1 MYILL
6 NCVLITNFQNEANLF
21 KNFFVQQCSVS
32 RNDNALLNTKYMIVV
47 SITEDKIVC
56 IIWKLNSS
64 KVHRYDKMSIRLLKV
79 CNAAIAGALKCFYEK
94 WMDTGRYPR
103 LWKKAIIVPEHRKN
117 SGKILKITSPFRF
130 FQPVAR
136 LSKVIFDEIYAKSFF
151 LTKIRHSSW

>member
-6 NCVLITNFQNEANLF
+6 NCVLITSFQNEANLL

-32 RNDNALLNTKYMIVV
+32 RNDSALPNTEYWIVV

-64 KVHRYDKMSIRLLKV
+64 KAHRYDNMSIRLLKI
-79 CNAAIAGALKCFYEK
+79 CNTAKAGALKCFYEK
-94 WMDTGRYPR
+94 CMDTGRYPR
-103 LWKKAIIVPEHRKN
+103 LWKKAITVPAHKKN
-117 SGKILKITSPFRF
+117 SGKVLKITGPFRS

-136 LSKVIFDEIYAKSFF
+136 LSKSHF
-151 LTKIRHSSW
+151 

>member
-32 RNDNALLNTKYMIVV
+32 RNDSALPNTKYRIVV

-64 KVHRYDKMSIRLLKV
+64 KVHRYDKMSIRLLKI
-79 CNAAIAGALKCFYEK
+79 CNTAIAGALKCFYEK
-94 WMDTGRYPR
+94 YMDTGRYPR
-103 LWKKAIIVPEHRKN
+103 LWKKAIIVPAHKKN
-117 SGKILKITSPFRF
+117 SIKILKITGPFHS
-130 FQPVAR
+130 FQPVVR
-136 LSKVIFDEIYAKSFF
+136 LFKSHF
-151 LTKIRHSSW
+151 